1 VGSGAGDDEPLG
13 TGAPPRWRPCLPGAP
28 VAVASGD
35 GLAEADGLALG
46 AAEGTVTSFGAAGAV
61 CGSGVKVAFGT
72 GGAGGAGCCAPAREP
87 LTGPSATTSARAPA
101 KPTDQRW
108 RGMRACFKKPHNRKS
123 GIATTP
129 EKSTRPVRVYSRRFP
144 DPLATATSVSGQL
157 VQRSAICY
165 TFAVVKEKIHP
176 TWYPDARVA
185 CACGSV
191 FTTGS
196 TQKSISVEVCAACHP
211 FFTGQQ
217 KFLDTA
223 GRVDKFNQRVA
234 AAEQKK
240 AEAAERK
247 RKKDEAAAAAEA

>member
-1 VGSGAGDDEPLG
+1 VR
-13 TGAPPRWRPCLPGAP
+13 TGL
-28 VAVASGD
+28 
-35 GLAEADGLALG
+35 
-46 AAEGTVTSFGAAGAV
+46 
-61 CGSGVKVAFGT
+61 
-72 GGAGGAGCCAPAREP
+72 
-87 LTGPSATTSARAPA
+87 
-101 KPTDQRW
+101 
-108 RGMRACFKKPHNRKS
+108 
-123 GIATTP
+123 
-129 EKSTRPVRVYSRRFP
+129 
-144 DPLATATSVSGQL
+144 
-157 VQRSAICY
+157 CY
-165 TFAVVKEKIHP
+165 NSPVVKEKIHP
-176 TWYPDARVA
+176 TWYPDARVN

-196 TQKSISVEVCAACHP
+196 TQKSITVEVCAACHP